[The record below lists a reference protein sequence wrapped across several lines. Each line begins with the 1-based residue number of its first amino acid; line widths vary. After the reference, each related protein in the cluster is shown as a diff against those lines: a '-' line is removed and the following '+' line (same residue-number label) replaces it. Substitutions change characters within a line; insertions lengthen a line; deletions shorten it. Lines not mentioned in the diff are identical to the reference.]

1 MDKAEEQALE
11 QELQN
16 LMLDNVS
23 AANDKEDISV
33 KPEELPAVPTST
45 VQLPPPDQIT
55 DQELLKHLESLQIEL
70 GSLSSDNIV
79 EDNKI

>member
-11 QELQN
+11 QELQD
-16 LMLDNVS
+16 LMLDNLP
-23 AANDKEDISV
+23 AANDKEEISV

-45 VQLPPPDQIT
+45 VQLPQIT